1 MLENTDLIVK
11 ERRLRWI
18 GNLVRTDW
26 RGKLFNRTCTA
37 KRKSGRPRKMW
48 NVIIRLD
55 LKAMSMTWK
64 EAQQIDANW
73 KESVDVWPNVL

>member
-1 MLENTDLIVK
+1 
-11 ERRLRWI
+11 
-18 GNLVRTDW
+18 
-26 RGKLFNRTCTA
+26 
-37 KRKSGRPRKMW
+37 MW